1 MFQVYDFEGI
11 NQKIESRKKTSE
23 CDPDYCQ
30 NVFCNIV
37 CQAVDDE
44 KKKIL
49 INLGDVDVLLN
60 SRHYMTTN
68 L

>member
-11 NQKIESRKKTSE
+11 NQKIESRKKTPE

-44 KKKIL
+44 KKIE
-49 INLGDVDVLLN
+49 INQLG
-60 SRHYMTTN
+60 
-68 L
+68 